1 MLSDLESLSVL
12 KGVVAALRFHDDGTL
27 AEAAGHLE
35 QLDLQLAAELC
46 YANGRIMHHGSD
58 MLMTLSGTG
67 GWPPR
72 GWMMMATNCPFA
84 QLRKWPVLS
93 AIARRLST
101 KCSAAWRKRPG
112 HKLAGA

>member
-12 KGVVAALRFHDDGTL
+12 KGVVAALRFRDDGTL
-27 AEAAGHLE
+27 AEAAGHLD

-72 GWMMMATNCPFA
+72 GWMMMGDE
-84 QLRKWPVLS
+84 LS
-93 AIARRLST
+93 VCAVAEVACFVRNREASFNEVF
-101 KCSAAWRKRPG
+101 RG
-112 HKLAGA
+112 LAEASGT